1 MEIQWKNV
9 FLAFIIILL
18 LINLPLIFNAVSE
31 VISGFSIIITSGF
44 KETLGT
50 HPVREYQT
58 FALVK
63 FLVLV
68 IFLVAIFQLIKGSNK
83 K

>member
-1 MEIQWKNV
+1 MEIQWKHV

-31 VISGFSIIITSGF
+31 VISSFSTVVTTTF

-50 HPVREYQT
+50 HPVKEFQT
-58 FALVK
+58 FALVR
-63 FLVLV
+63 FLMLL
-68 IFLVAIFQLIKGSNK
+68 IFFVGIWWLMKNWNK

>member
-1 MEIQWKNV
+1 MEIQWKHV
-9 FLAFIIILL
+9 FLAFAIILL

-31 VISGFSIIITSGF
+31 VISGFSTVTTNAF
-44 KETLGT
+44 KETIGT
-50 HPVREYQT
+50 HPIKEFQT

-63 FLVLV
+63 FLVLM
-68 IFLVAIFQLIKGSNK
+68 IFFAGVLWLMKNWNK

>member
-1 MEIQWKNV
+1 MEIQWKHV
-9 FLAFIIILL
+9 FLAFALILL

-31 VISGFSIIITSGF
+31 VISGFSTVTTNTF
-44 KETLGT
+44 KKNLGT
-50 HPVREYQT
+50 HPIKGFQT

-63 FLVLV
+63 FLVLM
-68 IFLVAIFQLIKGSNK
+68 IFFGGVLWLTKNWNK